1 MDYDVLIRGG
11 LIVDGSGKPAY
22 HGDVALRDGKIAY
35 AGPSGKIAGQDN
47 ARVIPAEGLVVC
59 PGLIDAHC
67 HTDMYAKDCP
77 DAEGKIMQG
86 VTTDVC
92 GLCGDSPA
100 PIGRENLEEYVKRKE
115 YRLPDASPIRPCSF
129 AEYRDRMNRSGNT
142 TNMALFVGN
151 ANLRVC
157 GVGYEN
163 RAASPGELD
172 RMKGMLRESM
182 EAGAYGLSTG
192 LTYVPSMFASRE
204 ELTALSRVIAPFGGI
219 YNSHMRDEADRVR
232 ESIQEV
238 IAIAR
243 DSGCRGHISHLKASG
258 AANHGKSEMCLE
270 LIHRAVDQGVDI
282 TFDVYPYTAGS
293 CGLRTL
299 LPPEI
304 LELGLEDD
312 YEAMKNPQ
320 ILGRIRGRLGEAD
333 WDNML
338 KNFGSGNIV
347 VSAAD
352 KNTRY
357 EGKSIRE
364 IGESLGVDDA
374 EAVIKV
380 LGDTGANAGIV
391 YHALCEE
398 DLRRFMNDPLGTIGT
413 DAFARSYTGPTAAG
427 KPHPRNYGG
436 FARMIRKYLLDE
448 RLLPLEAGIR
458 KMTSLPAEHF
468 GIAGRGLL
476 KSGYEADVM
485 IFDPEK
491 IRETGTFERPAVQPE
506 GIVWVFIS
514 GEAAVERGVFRPV
527 RRGRVLGS
535 PVFR

>member
-1 MDYDVLIRGG
+1 MKYDVMIRGG
-11 LIVDGSGKPAY
+11 LIVDGSGEPGYK
-22 HGDVALRDGKIAY
+22 GDIAVRGGKIACVC
-35 AGPSGKIAGQDN
+35 APGAVDEADC

-59 PGLIDAHC
+59 PGIIDAHC
-67 HTDMYAKDCP
+67 HTDMYAEDCP

-100 PIGRENLEEYVKRKE
+100 PIGEGNLEAYIRHKE
-115 YRLPDASPIRPCSF
+115 YRLPGAPPIRPRSF
-129 AEYRDRMNRSGNT
+129 AEYRERMNRMGNT

-151 ANLRVC
+151 ANLRVD

-163 RAASPGELD
+163 RAAAPGEMD
-172 RMKGMLRESM
+172 RMKGLLRESM

-192 LTYVPSMFASRE
+192 LTYVPSMFASRT
-204 ELTALSRVIAPFGGI
+204 ELTELCRAMAPFGGI
-219 YNSHMRDEADRVR
+219 YNSHMRDESDRVL
-232 ESIQEV
+232 ESIGEV
-238 IAIAR
+238 IEIAR
-243 DSGCRGHISHLKASG
+243 DSGCRGHVSHLKASG
-258 AANHGKSEMCLE
+258 AANHGRSAQCLE
-270 LIHRAVDQGVDI
+270 LIHRAADQGVDI

-312 YEAMKNPQ
+312 YQAMKNPQ
-320 ILGRIRGRLGEAD
+320 ILSRIRGRLAEGG

-338 KNFGSGNIV
+338 KNFGADNIV
-347 VSAAD
+347 VSAAGG
-352 KNTRY
+352 NARY
-357 EGKSIRE
+357 EGRSIRE
-364 IGESLGVDDA
+364 IGEVLGVDVA

-380 LGDTGANAGIV
+380 LGDTGANAGII

-398 DLRRFMNDPLGTIGT
+398 DLRRFMRDELCTIGT
-413 DAFARSYTGPTAAG
+413 DAFARQYDGPTAAG

-436 FARMIRKYLLDE
+436 FPRMIRRYLLDE
-448 RLLPLEAGIR
+448 GLMPLEEGIR
-458 KMTSLPAEHF
+458 KMTALPAKHF

-485 IFDPEK
+485 VFDPEK
-491 IRETGTFERPAVQPE
+491 IRETGTFDRPAVQPE
-506 GIVWVFIS
+506 GILWVLIS
-514 GEAAVERGVFRPV
+514 GEAAVEQGAFRPV

-535 PVFR
+535 PVFD

>member
-1 MDYDVLIRGG
+1 MKYDVMIRGG
-11 LIVDGSGKPAY
+11 LIVDGSGEPGY
-22 HGDVALRDGKIAY
+22 QGDIAIRDGKIAY
-35 AGPSGKIAGQDN
+35 AGVSGPVDEADCAQ
-47 ARVIPAEGLVVC
+47 VIPAEGLVVC

-67 HTDMYAKDCP
+67 HTDMYAEDCP

-100 PIGRENLEEYVKRKE
+100 PIGEGNLEEYIRRKE
-115 YRLPDASPIRPCSF
+115 YRLADALPIRPRSF
-129 AEYRDRMNRSGNT
+129 AQYRERMNRRGNA

-151 ANLRVC
+151 ANLRVH

-163 RAASPGELD
+163 RAAHPGEMD
-172 RMKGMLRESM
+172 RMKGLLRESM

-204 ELTALSRVIAPFGGI
+204 ELAALSRVIAPYGGI
-219 YNSHMRDEADRVR
+219 YNSHMRDEGDKVL
-232 ESIQEV
+232 ESIAEV
-238 IAIAR
+238 IWIAR
-243 DSGCRGHISHLKASG
+243 ESGCRGHVSHLKASG
-258 AANHGKSEMCLE
+258 AANHGRSRQCLE
-270 LIHRAVDQGVDI
+270 LIHQAADQGVDI

-299 LPPEI
+299 LPPDI

-312 YEAMKNPQ
+312 YQAMKNPR
-320 ILGRIRGRLGEAD
+320 ILNRIRSRIAEGD

-338 KNFGSGNIV
+338 RSFGSGNIV
-347 VSAAD
+347 VSAAGGHAE
-352 KNTRY
+352 Y
-357 EGKSIRE
+357 EGKSIKE
-364 IGESLGVDDA
+364 IGEALGTDAA

-398 DLRRFMNDPLGTIGT
+398 DLRRFMKDPLCTIGT

-436 FARMIRKYLLDE
+436 FPRMIRKYLLDE
-448 RLLPLEAGIR
+448 KLMSLEEGIR
-458 KMTSLPAEHF
+458 KMTALPAAHF

-506 GIVWVFIS
+506 GIAWVLVS
-514 GEAAVERGVFRPV
+514 GEAAVERGRFRPV

-535 PVFR
+535 PVFG